1 MTTNVLRAF
10 FILTAVLFCQ
20 AANADCGDGPADAGE
35 FHLTVSGGGDA
46 TACGKAV
53 FPDATDQFGMQFL
66 SNTDITM
73 ITVFTGH
80 PGRPGPGTYP
90 IVDFVGTRGDPGAG
104 VFTLKG
110 MFDPASL
117 NTTLTS
123 VSGTLTIDSSTP
135 SGVAGS
141 LELTA
146 RIGMGAPEYTINATF
161 SALPHTYN

>member
-1 MTTNVLRAF
+1 MIKTTLRA
-10 FILTAVLFCQ
+10 LVVLAAVSFSPVVL
-20 AANADCGDGPADAGE
+20 ANCGDGPANAGE
-35 FHLTVSGGGDA
+35 FHLTVSGAGAA

-104 VFTLKG
+104 VFTAKG

-123 VSGTLTIDSSTP
+123 VSGTITIDSSTP
-135 SGVAGS
+135 NGVAGS
-141 LELTA
+141 LEMTA
-146 RIGMGAPEYTINATF
+146 RIGMGAAEYTINATF